1 MTPLQTGSESLIE
14 LETLVRQ
21 GMAGDQSV
29 LPALRTLLDS
39 RPELWQDLRTLGDRV
54 RQAWLQRMTG
64 TDVIAQEILTRQLQA
79 LQADVAGPAA
89 TPLEHLLIERIALC
103 WLQMQQADLTAAQ
116 MLAKPSP
123 VQESWVQQRQDRAQG
138 RLLSAIKALAQVRK
152 LLRPSATVQVNI
164 AQQVN
169 VGT

>member
-1 MTPLQTGSESLIE
+1 
-14 LETLVRQ
+14 
-21 GMAGDQSV
+21 
-29 LPALRTLLDS
+29 
-39 RPELWQDLRTLGDRV
+39 
-54 RQAWLQRMTG
+54 MTG

-89 TPLEHLLIERIALC
+89 TPLEHLLIERIAMC